1 MESVVTQP
9 KATVAPTV
17 EHIMRLAYTCENRA
31 YQLIKGSDADSDIQA
46 HRDATAALKEAVE
59 ALAVDAE
66 RWQQLRSFAD
76 PSYNVR
82 AVSHEGSAS
91 LRQEH
96 FCTVT
101 CGTWDSLEAS
111 LDAVRYAT
119 VKGDA

>member
-1 MESVVTQP
+1 MTTP
-9 KATVAPTV
+9 TPNPTVAPTV
-17 EHIMRLAYTCENRA
+17 EQVMAQANDLVRSALTLSHAKIAEYPNLLISIQSEEAKLRL
-31 YQLIKGSDADSDIQA
+31 L
-46 HRDATAALKEAVE
+46 VE

-76 PSYNVR
+76 PSYNFR

-111 LDAVRYAT
+111 LDAVRYST